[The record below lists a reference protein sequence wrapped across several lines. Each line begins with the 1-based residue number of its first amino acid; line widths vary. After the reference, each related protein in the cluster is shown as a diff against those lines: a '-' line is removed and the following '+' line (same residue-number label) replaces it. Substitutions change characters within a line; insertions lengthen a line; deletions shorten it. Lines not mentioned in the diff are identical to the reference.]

1 MLPELKF
8 NMYEFN
14 KSINI
19 VQTFPCFMQINLV
32 NCISEQTVPILMAFG
47 LMSNTN
53 IPHPALKTKESSTIN
68 TPKSRQETLICARKK
83 CKWAKNV

>member
-68 TPKSRQETLICARKK
+68 PPKSRQKTLICARKK